1 MIEQLPEVFAELERL
16 NALPA
21 HLVPDRLRAAVLDTA
36 AAAAAH
42 RQHAEKVAEA
52 SAAAT
57 SAGQAGD
64 LAAAELAA
72 STLNGLALVGRYV
85 PHAHVDP
92 GAVAE
97 ALDGAREAVRVAR
110 GDIPPV
116 LAVEYALELAA
127 WHSLGGLP
135 ANITGG
141 VPESLGSDLTAR
153 AHAEQI
159 SAEQKSL
166 AAGIATWNRGQ
177 GEVLTLL
184 GTAASFI
191 QQCRELAQRTAAVN
205 AILRQAN
212 TDRRAAG
219 LSWRAPDSYSSP
231 ACAALKE
238 FRAAESALEVATT
251 P

>member
-1 MIEQLPEVFAELERL
+1 MIEQPPEVFAEHERL

-52 SAAAT
+52 SAAAST
-57 SAGQAGD
+57 AARAGD

-85 PHAHVDP
+85 PQAHVDS

-97 ALDGAREAVRVAR
+97 ALDGAREFVRLAR
-110 GDIPPV
+110 GEVPAV
-116 LAVEYALELAA
+116 LAVEYVLELAA

-135 ANITGG
+135 ANIAGG
-141 VPESLGSDLTAR
+141 VPESLGSDLAAR
-153 AHAEQI
+153 AQADQIRAEQT
-159 SAEQKSL
+159 SL
-166 AAGIATWNRGQ
+166 AASVEAWNRGQ

-191 QQCRELAQRTAAVN
+191 LQCRELALRTAAVN
-205 AILRQAN
+205 AQVRQAN
-212 TDRRAAG
+212 VDRRAAG
-219 LSWRAPDSYSSP
+219 LSWRLPDSYSST
-231 ACAALKE
+231 ACVRLKE
-238 FRAAESALEVATT
+238 FRASQALQEVSA
-251 P
+251 